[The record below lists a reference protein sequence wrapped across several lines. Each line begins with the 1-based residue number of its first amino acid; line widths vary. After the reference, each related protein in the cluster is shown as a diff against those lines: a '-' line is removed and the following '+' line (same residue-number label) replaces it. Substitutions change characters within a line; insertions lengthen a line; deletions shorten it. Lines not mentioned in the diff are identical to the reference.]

1 MVVSYS
7 VMGVIAEQPGF
18 VQLYKLYKETINGK
32 MSLNLSNETV
42 TFLFE
47 TFRCLFRTFC
57 CHTKIKP
64 VPNKEEFNVPLS
76 SFIHHE
82 EDSLV

>member
-7 VMGVIAEQPGF
+7 VMGVLAEQPGF

-47 TFRCLFRTFC
+47 TFC

-64 VPNKEEFNVPLS
+64 VPNKEEFNVTPPSLSAPLQ
-76 SFIHHE
+76 
-82 EDSLV
+82 SLYTP